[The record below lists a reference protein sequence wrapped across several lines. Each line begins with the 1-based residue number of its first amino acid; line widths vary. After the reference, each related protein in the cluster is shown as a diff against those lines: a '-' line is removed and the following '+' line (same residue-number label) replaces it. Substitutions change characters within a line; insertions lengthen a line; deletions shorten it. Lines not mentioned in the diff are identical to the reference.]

1 MSFMKS
7 KIGKRILF
15 ILILGLAALIF
26 WKNTD
31 STGMGLDDFKMSREQ
46 TKKIDKIFI
55 SPNDADKGY
64 IILTKEAPDQWNV
77 TNGKENYATDTQ
89 YVSRILNWLLPRLQ
103 VKNPVNDAA
112 VKYIER
118 DMALNATKVVFY
130 DGEEALKTIF
140 VGGGTSDGYATHMY
154 LPGSDRPCVVE
165 IPGFAGTLNIY
176 FNTDINNWKTSVL
189 IDYPINEIA
198 LLEVDW
204 PFTPE
209 QSFSISNKG
218 EEASLYTKSGPL
230 KNVSNNTVLTYL
242 NMFRKLSRESG
253 ATVGINTNPEAKK
266 EVIEGGILFHLKITS
281 TNGTVDN
288 LDVFRRPVSSET
300 YGLSDKVGKLKD
312 FETDSYFARLNNDSD
327 FFVIQDIVFNKI
339 MKQAKDF
346 IRE

>member
-1 MSFMKS
+1 MSFIKS

-31 STGMGLDDFKMSREQ
+31 STGVGLDDFKMSPEQ

-64 IILTKEAPDQWNV
+64 ITLTKVAQDKWNV
-77 TNGKENYATDTQ
+77 TNGKESYATDTQ
-89 YVSRILNWLLPRLQ
+89 YVTRILNWLLPRLQ

-130 DGEEALKTIF
+130 EGENVLKTIF

-176 FNTDINNWKTSVL
+176 FNTDINNWKTTVL
-189 IDYPINEIA
+189 IDYPIHEIA
-198 LLEVDW
+198 SLEVDW

-209 QSFSISNKG
+209 QSFVISNKG
-218 EEASLYTKSGPL
+218 ENASILTKSGPL
-230 KNVSNNTVLTYL
+230 KNVSNNTILTYL

-253 ATVGINTNPEAKK
+253 ATVGINTNPKAKS
-266 EVIEGGILFHLKITS
+266 EVLKGGILFHLKITS
-281 TNGTVDN
+281 ISGTVEN
-288 LDVFRRPVSSET
+288 LDIYRRPVSTET

-312 FETDSYFARLNNDSD
+312 FETDSYFARLNNDSE
-327 FFVIQDIVFNKI
+327 FFVIQDIVFDKI

-346 IRE
+346 VRE